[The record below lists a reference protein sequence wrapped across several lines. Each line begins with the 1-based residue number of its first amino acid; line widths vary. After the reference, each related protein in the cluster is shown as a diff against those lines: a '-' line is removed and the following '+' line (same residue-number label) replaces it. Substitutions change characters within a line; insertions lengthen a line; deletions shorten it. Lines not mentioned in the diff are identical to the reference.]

1 MSRIYSLSQRRLER
15 LLLTPNYEA
24 FGAGRHITQ
33 HHRDFPNL
41 LCKLQPIFADKR
53 MEVKRP
59 RNGYARATHQSR
71 DRDGGREEQ
80 LQLRASAAGAG
91 EVVFGRK
98 IKRNFGASPPAGAL
112 GPAELWPVRLPGSLK
127 LHFPP
132 FFFFPGSTENC
143 LGAGGQVFRQLKSP
157 SLTWMDHSQ

>member
-1 MSRIYSLSQRRLER
+1 
-15 LLLTPNYEA
+15 
-24 FGAGRHITQ
+24 
-33 HHRDFPNL
+33 
-41 LCKLQPIFADKR
+41 

-112 GPAELWPVRLPGSLK
+112 GPADLWPVRLPGSLK